1 MNMKRTVT
9 AITIT
14 LLILLAVS
22 CGKDKNIDR
31 TAAGADRVTLG
42 ASLDNGTSRAGT
54 LVIPDGHK
62 LRYILEVWDT
72 ESPANLLL
80 REEKTTTTV
89 ENVEFTFQLT
99 AAGDYKALLW
109 ADFIEEDAYPQLILC
124 TNPDGTSVQYNH
136 YDDLHYWTSGLLTYV
151 KLSTTGTAYKV
162 NDPARDA
169 FCAAVDIKKEV
180 GAYDGAVTL
189 RRPFGQLNLADKNP
203 TLAATVAD
211 ATLAY
216 SVPQG
221 YNVATGSP
229 SADLLAVNP
238 TVTTPAAG
246 TGLLL
251 TDYIFAPASPAQTTL
266 GEIAITFASND
277 PAHLLDP
284 FTVPA
289 NIPVQRNR
297 RTNVSGAILHQS
309 DAPSDDAR
317 LSVTVT
323 DAWDGSATDRDI
335 DLYIPDAAFRAFC
348 ITKGYADADGYIIPA
363 NAAAVTTLDVSSK
376 GIESLKGLEYFTNLT
391 GLYCYNNK
399 ITALDLALYPNL
411 TRLQCDNN
419 KIEVL
424 DVTRCPGL
432 THLYCYSNLISTLDV
447 TGCAGLM
454 EINCY
459 NNKIEVLDVTRCP
472 ELTKLSCNM
481 NRLAALDVTGCTKL
495 NHLACSGNQ
504 LKALDLTACPG
515 LTYVGCNDNEI
526 TALDMTNCTGIT
538 ELYCFNNHITTLD
551 ITGCTALTN
560 LSCYNNRLTALDAS
574 GMSTPWILEC
584 GGQRDRL
591 LLIILDL
598 TLRADQQERWEQQ
611 ASSNNNNRVTPDYKN
626 N

>member
-1 MNMKRTVT
+1 M
-9 AITIT
+9 II
-14 LLILLAVS
+14 
-22 CGKDKNIDR
+22 
-31 TAAGADRVTLG
+31 
-42 ASLDNGTSRAGT
+42 
-54 LVIPDGHK
+54 H
-62 LRYILEVWDT
+62 
-72 ESPANLLL
+72 
-80 REEKTTTTV
+80 
-89 ENVEFTFQLT
+89 
-99 AAGDYKALLW
+99 
-109 ADFIEEDAYPQLILC
+109 
-124 TNPDGTSVQYNH
+124 TNPDGTDVQYNH
-136 YDDLHYWTSGLLTYV
+136 YNDLHYNTIAPLTSVTLNP
-151 KLSTTGTAYKV
+151 STAYKV

-189 RRPFGQLNLADKNP
+189 TRPFGQLNLADKN
-203 TLAATVAD
+203 TALATTVAD

-216 SVPQG
+216 NVPQG
-221 YNVATGSP
+221 YNIATGSP
-229 SADLLAVNP
+229 TADLVAVNP

-266 GEIAITFASND
+266 GEIAITFTSND
-277 PAHLLDP
+277 PAHVLDP

-323 DAWDGSATDRDI
+323 DAWDGSATDKDI

-459 NNKIEVLDVTRCP
+459 NNKIEVLDVTQCP

>member
-14 LLILLAVS
+14 LLTLLAAS

-42 ASLDNGTSRAGT
+42 ASLDNGMSRAGT

-72 ESPANLLL
+72 ESDANLRH
-80 REEKTTTTV
+80 REEKTATTV

-99 AAGDYKALLW
+99 TTGDYKALLW
-109 ADFIEEDAYPQLILC
+109 ADFIKDNAGTGEFEYL
-124 TNPDGTSVQYNH
+124 NPDGTSVQHDQYT
-136 YDDLHYWTSGLLTYV
+136 DLHYITKPPLTSVELR
-151 KLSTTGTAYKV
+151 KTGYKV

-251 TDYIFAPASPAQTTL
+251 TDYIFAPADPAQTTL

-335 DLYIPDAAFRAFC
+335 DLYIPDAAFRTFC

-363 NAAAVTTLDVSSK
+363 NAVAVTTLDVSSK
-376 GIESLKGLEYFTNLT
+376 GIESLKGLEHFTNLT

-504 LKALDLTACPG
+504 LKALDLTACPR

>member
-1 MNMKRTVT
+1 MTSLVTNSRFAVSLNDGLQRVGVRLLEAKKTTIPVTAGNRVITIIKLKTMKRTVT

-14 LLILLAVS
+14 LLTLLAAS

-31 TAAGADRVTLG
+31 TAAGAHRVTLG

-72 ESPANLLL
+72 ESDANLRH
-80 REEKTTTTV
+80 REEKTATTV

-99 AAGDYKALLW
+99 TTGDYKALLW
-109 ADFIEEDAYPQLILC
+109 ADFIKDNAGTGEFEYL
-124 TNPDGTSVQYNH
+124 NPDGTSVQHDQYT
-136 YDDLHYWTSGLLTYV
+136 DLHYITKPPLTSVELR
-151 KLSTTGTAYKV
+151 KTGYKV

-251 TDYIFAPASPAQTTL
+251 TDYIFAPADPAQTTL

-323 DAWDGSATDRDI
+323 DAWDGDATDI
-335 DLYIPDAAFRAFC
+335 DPALYIPDAAFRAFC
-348 ITKGYADADGYIIPA
+348 ITKGYADANGHIIKEK
-363 NAAAVTTLDVSSK
+363 AAAVTGLYVNDM
-376 GIESLKGLEYFTNLT
+376 GIESLKGLEHFTALT
-391 GLYCYNNK
+391 YLDCYYNQL
-399 ITALDLALYPNL
+399 TALD
-411 TRLQCDNN
+411 
-419 KIEVL
+419 
-424 DVTRCPGL
+424 VTGCKAL
-432 THLYCYSNLISTLDV
+432 THLYCFDNQ
-447 TGCAGLM
+447 
-454 EINCY
+454 
-459 NNKIEVLDVTRCP
+459 
-472 ELTKLSCNM
+472 LT
-481 NRLAALDVTGCTKL
+481 ALDVTGCTAL
-495 NHLACSGNQ
+495 RRLWCYNNQ
-504 LKALDLTACPG
+504 L
-515 LTYVGCNDNEI
+515 
-526 TALDMTNCTGIT
+526 
-538 ELYCFNNHITTLD
+538 TTLD
-551 ITGCTALTN
+551 ASAMADPANYSLHCGKQKNENGSDSQLT
-560 LSCYNNRLTALDAS
+560 
-574 GMSTPWILEC
+574 
-584 GGQRDRL
+584 
-591 LLIILDL
+591 L
-598 TLRADQQERWEQQ
+598 TLRGNQRTQWE
-611 ASSNNNNRVTPDYKN
+611 SLVNDPNNKNVSVNYK
-626 N
+626 